1 MDWYDGIVRGWR
13 CAWCDRLLPANE
25 SNGIDPGTCDCPAGL
40 ADAADYEGRAMKL
53 SRLSIERPPPLHSQ
67 HPPFH
72 RCEKPVLLLYGL
84 FATPRIVGVLTH
96 RFRRRGYCAFSINLG
111 GLFGRFNSAPIEELA
126 ALLSNQVD
134 RICRH
139 HGLEWLDLV
148 GHSQG
153 GLIGRYYVQKLNG
166 AKHVS
171 SLVTLGTPHRGTP
184 WAYLGRLVK
193 QIIPSVPQMMP
204 NSHFL
209 RECTDRS
216 FPGGVKMTSV
226 FSRADLIC
234 PPSSCRLD
242 AEVGPHLKN
251 VEIPNGGHFDLL
263 FRKDVFTVVERELQ
277 SVQERQSNTLWRRA
291 GSRRRQDFGTRRSAR
306 FIEGAHRS

>member
-1 MDWYDGIVRGWR
+1 MRIS
-13 CAWCDRLLPANE
+13 P
-25 SNGIDPGTCDCPAGL
+25 PGA
-40 ADAADYEGRAMKL
+40 
-53 SRLSIERPPPLHSQ
+53 ERPPPLHSQ

-72 RCEKPVLLLYGL
+72 RCEKPVLLLHGL
-84 FATPRIVGVLTH
+84 FGTPRIVDVLTQ
-96 RFRRRGYCAFSINLG
+96 RFRRRGYCAFSIDLG
-111 GLFGRFNSAPIEELA
+111 GLFGRVNSAPIEELA
-126 ALLSNQVD
+126 VLVSNQVD
-134 RICRH
+134 RIRRH
-139 HGLEWLDLV
+139 HGLECLDIV

-166 AKHVS
+166 EKHVS

-184 WAYLGRLVK
+184 SAYLGRLMK

-204 NSHFL
+204 NSQFL

-242 AEVGPHLKN
+242 TELGAHLKN

-263 FRKDVFTVVERELQ
+263 FRKDIFTIIERELQ
-277 SVQERQSNTLWRRA
+277 SVKERQSNTSWRRA
-291 GSRRRQDFGTRRSAR
+291 GSRRRQDFGARGCVR
-306 FIEGAHRS
+306 FIEGAHRP

>member
-1 MDWYDGIVRGWR
+1 MNWYDGIVHGWR

-40 ADAADYEGRAMKL
+40 ADAADYEGRAMKI
-53 SRLSIERPPPLHSQ
+53 SRLSIGRPPPLHSQ

-84 FATPRIVGVLTH
+84 FATPRIVDVLTH

-139 HGLEWLDLV
+139 HGIEWLDIV
-148 GHSQG
+148 GHSEG

-171 SLVTLGTPHRGTP
+171 SLVTLGTPHP
-184 WAYLGRLVK
+184 WYPLGVSGAPCETDHPEC
-193 QIIPSVPQMMP
+193 PS
-204 NSHFL
+204 
-209 RECTDRS
+209 D
-216 FPGGVKMTSV
+216 
-226 FSRADLIC
+226 
-234 PPSSCRLD
+234 D
-242 AEVGPHLKN
+242 AELAFSPGVHGPKLPRRLEN
-251 VEIPNGGHFDLL
+251 DLRFFPRGPDLSAFFVPARCRGGPAP
-263 FRKDVFTVVERELQ
+263 
-277 SVQERQSNTLWRRA
+277 QERRDSEWRTL
-291 GSRRRQDFGTRRSAR
+291 
-306 FIEGAHRS
+306 